1 MSASNGAGTIMKKKS
16 WFFVIVSALIIT
28 VSFAVY
34 WMFFHKDNTGTVFQT
49 ETVKRRDIAASVQ
62 ATGVIRARIGAEVKV
77 GARISGRV
85 ERLYANIGD
94 VVKKGQLIAR
104 LEQVDL
110 QAKVD
115 EARMNLKTSEANLD
129 LAKKTIKRIEGLY
142 AEELVSRDKLD
153 VAERDLI
160 TAQAQVN
167 QIRENIRYNE
177 TQMSYA
183 NIYAPISG
191 VIASVAT
198 QQGETVSASSLNVP
212 TFVTIVDLNRLEIY
226 AYVDETDIGKIKPG
240 LEAIFSVDS
249 FPDKD
254 FKGKVTA
261 IYPKATIQD
270 NVVYYITVISIENP
284 EGKLK
289 PDMTVNATIL
299 LNKRDNVLAVPNKSI
314 KREGGKK
321 VVTVLEN
328 NKPIQKTVKTG
339 WKDSAYT
346 EIVEGL
352 KEGDRVVT
360 GEAVKKEEEF

>member
-1 MSASNGAGTIMKKKS
+1 MKK
-16 WFFVIVSALIIT
+16 WILMVIVVLVAAAA
-28 VSFAVY
+28 SFGAY
-34 WMFFHKDNTGTVFQT
+34 KLFFAKANKEVNFQT
-49 ETVKRRDIAASVQ
+49 ETVKRRDIASSVQ
-62 ATGVIRARIGAEVKV
+62 ATGVIRAKIGAEVKV
-77 GARISGRV
+77 GARISGKV
-85 ERLYANIGD
+85 EKLYANIGD
-94 VVKKGQLIAR
+94 VVKKGQVVAR
-104 LEQVDL
+104 LEQEDL
-110 QAKVD
+110 RAKVN
-115 EARMNLKTSEANLD
+115 EAKMNLKITEANLD
-129 LAKKTIKRIEGLY
+129 LAQKNLQRMQNLY
-142 AEELVSRDKLD
+142 AKDFVSKDKVD
-153 VAERDLI
+153 VAERDFKAAV
-160 TAQAQVN
+160 AQAN
-167 QIRENIRYNE
+167 QIRETIRFNE

-183 NIYAPISG
+183 NIYSPISG
-191 VIASVAT
+191 VIASVTT

-240 LEAIFSVDS
+240 LEATFTVDS

-299 LNKRDNVLAVPNKSI
+299 LNKRENVLAVPNKSI

-328 NKPIQKTVKTG
+328 NKPVQKAIKTG

-346 EIVEGL
+346 EIIEGL
-352 KEGDRVVT
+352 KEGDKVLT
-360 GEAVKKEEEF
+360 GEAVKKEEGF

>member
-1 MSASNGAGTIMKKKS
+1 MKK
-16 WFFVIVSALIIT
+16 WIIMVIVVLVVAAA
-28 VSFAVY
+28 SFGAY
-34 WMFFHKDNTGTVFQT
+34 KLFFAKANKEVNFQI
-49 ETVKRRDIAASVQ
+49 ETVKRRDIASSVQ
-62 ATGVIRARIGAEVKV
+62 ATGVIRAKIGAEVKV

-85 ERLYANIGD
+85 EKLYANIGD
-94 VVKKGQLIAR
+94 VVKKGQVIAR
-104 LEQVDL
+104 LEQEDL
-110 QAKVD
+110 KAKVN
-115 EARMNLKTSEANLD
+115 EANMNLKINEANLD
-129 LAKKTIKRIEGLY
+129 LAQKNLQRMQNLY
-142 AEELVSRDKLD
+142 AKDFVSKDKVD
-153 VAERDLI
+153 VAERDYKAAL
-160 TAQAQVN
+160 AQSN
-167 QIRENIRYNE
+167 QIRETIRYNE

-191 VIASVAT
+191 IIASVAT

-240 LEAIFSVDS
+240 LNATFTVDS

-254 FKGKVTA
+254 FNGKVTA

-299 LNKRDNVLAVPNKSI
+299 LNKREHVLAVLNKSI

-328 NKPIQKTVKTG
+328 NKTVQKAIKTG
-339 WKDSAYT
+339 WKDGAYT
-346 EIVEGL
+346 EVVEGL
-352 KEGDRVVT
+352 KEGDKVVT
-360 GEAVKKEEEF
+360 GEAVKKEEGF

>member
-1 MSASNGAGTIMKKKS
+1 MKK
-16 WFFVIVSALIIT
+16 WIIMVIVVLVVAAA
-28 VSFAVY
+28 SFGAYKLFLNKANKEV
-34 WMFFHKDNTGTVFQT
+34 NFQT
-49 ETVKRRDIAASVQ
+49 ETVKRRDIASSVQ
-62 ATGVIRARIGAEVKV
+62 STGVIRAKIGAEVKV

-85 ERLYANIGD
+85 ERLFANIGD

-104 LEQVDL
+104 IEQEDL
-110 QAKVD
+110 KAKVN
-115 EARMNLKTSEANLD
+115 EASMNLKINEANLD
-129 LAKKTIKRIEGLY
+129 LAQKNLQRMQNLY
-142 AEELVSRDKLD
+142 AKDFVSKDKVD
-153 VAERDLI
+153 VAERDYK
-160 TAQAQVN
+160 TAVAQSN
-167 QIRENIRYNE
+167 QIKETIRYNE

-191 VIASVAT
+191 IIASVTT

-212 TFVTIVDLNRLEIY
+212 TFVTIVDLTRLEIY
-226 AYVDETDIGKIKPG
+226 AYVDETDIGKITPG
-240 LEAIFSVDS
+240 FEATFTVDS

-270 NVVYYITVISIENP
+270 NVVYYITVISIDNP

-289 PDMTVNATIL
+289 PDMTVNATIY

-328 NKPIQKTVKTG
+328 DKPVQKTVKTG
-339 WKDSAYT
+339 WKDSTYT
-346 EIVEGL
+346 EIIEGL
-352 KEGDRVVT
+352 KEGDKVVT
-360 GEAVKKEEEF
+360 GEAVKKEEGF

>member
-1 MSASNGAGTIMKKKS
+1 MKK
-16 WFFVIVSALIIT
+16 WIVLVIVGLIVT
-28 VSFAVY
+28 AASFAA
-34 WMFFHKDNTGTVFQT
+34 FKLFLAKDNKEVKFQT
-49 ETVKRRDIAASVQ
+49 ETVNKRDIASSVQ
-62 ATGVIRARIGAEVKV
+62 ATGVIRAKIGAEVKV

-85 ERLYANIGD
+85 EKLYANIGD
-94 VVKKGQLIAR
+94 LVKKGQLIAQI
-104 LEQVDL
+104 EQEDL
-110 QAKVD
+110 KARVNEAK
-115 EARMNLKTSEANLD
+115 MNLNIVEANLE
-129 LAKKTIKRIEGLY
+129 LNKKNLQRMQNLY
-142 AEELVSRDKLD
+142 EKDYVSKDKVD
-153 VAERDLI
+153 VAERDLK
-160 TAQAQVN
+160 ASQAQSG
-167 QIRENIRYNE
+167 QIKESIRYNE
-177 TQMSYA
+177 TQMTYA

-240 LEAIFSVDS
+240 IEATFTVDS

-289 PDMTVNATIL
+289 PDMTVSATIY
-299 LNKRDNVLAVPNKSI
+299 LNKRENVLAVLNKAI

-328 NKPIQKTVKTG
+328 NKAVQKTIKTG

-346 EIVEGL
+346 EVVEGL
-352 KEGDRVVT
+352 REGDKVVT
-360 GEAVKKEEEF
+360 GETVKTDKE

>member
-1 MSASNGAGTIMKKKS
+1 MKKKK
-16 WFFVIVSALIIT
+16 WLIMVIVVFIAAA
-28 VSFAVY
+28 SFGAY
-34 WMFFHKDNTGTVFQT
+34 KLFFAKTNKEVNFQA
-49 ETVKRRDIAASVQ
+49 ETVKKRDIASSVQ
-62 ATGVIRARIGAEVKV
+62 ATGVIRAKIGAEVKV

-85 ERLYANIGD
+85 EKLYANIGD
-94 VVKKGQLIAR
+94 VVKKGQVIAR
-104 LEQVDL
+104 LEQEDL
-110 QAKVD
+110 KAKVN
-115 EARMNLKTSEANLD
+115 EANMNLKINEANLD
-129 LAKKTIKRIEGLY
+129 LAQKNLQRMQNLY
-142 AEELVSRDKLD
+142 AKDFVSKDKVD
-153 VAERDLI
+153 VAERDYKAAV
-160 TAQAQVN
+160 AQSN
-167 QIRENIRYNE
+167 QIKETIRYNE

-191 VIASVAT
+191 IIASVAT

-240 LEAIFSVDS
+240 FEATFTVDS

-299 LNKRDNVLAVPNKSI
+299 LNKRENVFAVPSKAI

-328 NKPIQKTVKTG
+328 NKPVQKAVKTG

-346 EIVEGL
+346 EIIEGL
-352 KEGDRVVT
+352 KEGDKVVT
-360 GEAVKKEEEF
+360 GEAVKKEEGF

>member
-1 MSASNGAGTIMKKKS
+1 MSFKRK
-16 WFFVIVSALIIT
+16 ALIIFAALAVIAVAAGVYRF
-28 VSFAVY
+28 VSA
-34 WMFFHKDNTGTVFQT
+34 KDGKERVLQT
-49 ETVKRRDIAASVQ
+49 ETVTRRDIASSVQ
-62 ATGVIRARIGAEVKV
+62 ATGVIRAKIGAEVKV

-85 ERLYANIGD
+85 EKLYANIGD
-94 VVKKGQLIAR
+94 VVKRGQVIAR
-104 LEQVDL
+104 LEQEDL
-110 QAKVD
+110 KAKVN
-115 EARMNLKTSEANLD
+115 EAKMNLGVVEANLE
-129 LAKKTIKRIEGLY
+129 LSQKNLQRMQNLY
-142 AEELVSRDKLD
+142 AKDYVAKDLVD
-153 VAERDLI
+153 VAERDYKAAV
-160 TAQAQVN
+160 AQSN
-167 QIRENIRYNE
+167 QIRETIRFNE

-198 QQGETVSASSLNVP
+198 QQGETVSASALNVP

-240 LEAIFSVDS
+240 LEATFTVDS

-254 FKGKVTA
+254 FEGKVTA
-261 IYPKATIQD
+261 IYPKATIED

-299 LNKRDNVLAVPNKSI
+299 LNKRGNVLAVPNKAI

-328 NKPIQKTVKTG
+328 NKAVQKAVKTG

-352 KEGDRVVT
+352 KEGDKVVT

>member
-1 MSASNGAGTIMKKKS
+1 MKK
-16 WFFVIVSALIIT
+16 WIIMFIVVLVVAAA
-28 VSFAVY
+28 SFGAY
-34 WMFFHKDNTGTVFQT
+34 KMFFSKGNKEVNFQT
-49 ETVKRRDIAASVQ
+49 EAVKKRDIASSVQ
-62 ATGVIRARIGAEVKV
+62 ATGVIRAKIGAEVKV
-77 GARISGRV
+77 GARISGKV
-85 ERLYANIGD
+85 EKLYANIGD
-94 VVKKGQLIAR
+94 VVKKGQVIAR
-104 LEQVDL
+104 LEQEDL
-110 QAKVD
+110 KAKVN
-115 EARMNLKTSEANLD
+115 EANMNLKINEANLD
-129 LAKKTIKRIEGLY
+129 LAQKNLQRMQNLY
-142 AEELVSRDKLD
+142 AKDFVSKDKVD
-153 VAERDLI
+153 VAERDYKAAV
-160 TAQAQVN
+160 AQAN
-167 QIRENIRYNE
+167 QIRETIRFNE

-191 VIASVAT
+191 VIASVTT

-212 TFVTIVDLNRLEIY
+212 TFVTIVDLDRLEIY

-240 LEAIFSVDS
+240 LDATFTVDS

-254 FKGKVTA
+254 FKGTVTA

-299 LNKRDNVLAVPNKSI
+299 LNKRENVLAVPNKSI

-328 NKPIQKTVKTG
+328 NKPVQKAIKTG

-352 KEGDRVVT
+352 KEGDKVVT
-360 GEAVKKEEEF
+360 GEAVKKEEGF

>member
-1 MSASNGAGTIMKKKS
+1 MKKK
-16 WFFVIVSALIIT
+16 WIIVVVVVLVVAAA
-28 VSFAVY
+28 SFGAY
-34 WMFFHKDNTGTVFQT
+34 KMFLAKANKEVNFQT
-49 ETVKRRDIAASVQ
+49 ETVKRRDIASSVQ
-62 ATGVIRARIGAEVKV
+62 ATGVIRAKIGAEVKV
-77 GARISGRV
+77 GARISGKV
-85 ERLYANIGD
+85 EKLYANIGD
-94 VVKKGQLIAR
+94 VVKKGQVIAQ
-104 LEQVDL
+104 LEQEDL
-110 QAKVD
+110 KAKVN
-115 EARMNLKTSEANLD
+115 EAKMNLKISEANLD
-129 LAKKTIKRIEGLY
+129 LAQKSLQRMKNLY
-142 AEELVSRDKLD
+142 AEDFVSKDKVD
-153 VAERDLI
+153 VAERDYKA
-160 TAQAQVN
+160 AQAQEN
-167 QIRENIRYNE
+167 QIKETIRFNE

-183 NIYAPISG
+183 NIYSPISG
-191 VIASVAT
+191 VIASVTT

-240 LEAIFSVDS
+240 FDATFTVDS

-254 FKGKVTA
+254 FNGKVTA

-270 NVVYYITVISIENP
+270 NVVYYITVLSIENP

-289 PDMTVNATIL
+289 PDMTVNATIY

-328 NKPIQKTVKTG
+328 NKPVQKAVKTG

-352 KEGDRVVT
+352 KEGDKIVT
-360 GEAVKKEEEF
+360 GEAAKKEEGF

>member
-1 MSASNGAGTIMKKKS
+1 MKKT
-16 WFFVIVSALIIT
+16 WIIMIIA
-28 VSFAVY
+28 VLVAAASF
-34 WMFFHKDNTGTVFQT
+34 GTYRLLWVKGTNEVTFQT
-49 ETVKRRDIAASVQ
+49 ETVKRRDIASSVQ
-62 ATGVIRARIGAEVKV
+62 ATGVIRAKIGAEVKV

-85 ERLYANIGD
+85 EKLYANIGD
-94 VVKKGQLIAR
+94 PVKKGQLIAR
-104 LEQVDL
+104 IEQEDL
-110 QAKVD
+110 KARVNEAK
-115 EARMNLKTSEANLD
+115 MNLKIAEATLELNQKSLQRMKNLYEKD
-129 LAKKTIKRIEGLY
+129 YVA
-142 AEELVSRDKLD
+142 RDKVD
-153 VAERDLI
+153 VAERDLKASQ
-160 TAQAQVN
+160 AQAG
-167 QIRENIRYNE
+167 QIRESIRYNE
-177 TQMSYA
+177 TQMTYA

-240 LEAIFSVDS
+240 LDATFVVDS

-289 PDMTVNATIL
+289 PDMTVNAAIL
-299 LNKRDNVLAVPNKSI
+299 LNRRENVLAVSSKAI
-314 KREGGKK
+314 KREGGRK

-328 NKPIQKTVKTG
+328 NRPVQKAVRTG

-346 EIVEGL
+346 EIAEGL
-352 KEGDRVVT
+352 KEGDKIVT
-360 GEAVKKEEEF
+360 GEAVKKEEGL

>member
-1 MSASNGAGTIMKKKS
+1 MSFKKKG
-16 WFFVIVSALIIT
+16 LII
-28 VSFAVY
+28 FAAIAVIAITAGAY
-34 WMFFHKDNTGTVFQT
+34 RFFSARNAKERVFQT
-49 ETVKRRDIAASVQ
+49 EAITHRDIASSVQ
-62 ATGVIRARIGAEVKV
+62 ATGVIRAKIGAEVKV

-85 ERLYANIGD
+85 EKLYANIGD
-94 VVKKGQLIAR
+94 VVKKSQVIAR
-104 LEQVDL
+104 LEQEDL
-110 QAKVD
+110 KAKVN
-115 EARMNLKTSEANLD
+115 EAKMNLTVVEANLE
-129 LAKKTIKRIEGLY
+129 LSQKNLQRMQSLFAKDYVAKDM
-142 AEELVSRDKLD
+142 VD
-153 VAERDLI
+153 VAERDFKAAMAQSNLI
-160 TAQAQVN
+160 KET
-167 QIRENIRYNE
+167 IRYNE

-191 VIASVAT
+191 VIASVTT

-212 TFVTIVDLNRLEIY
+212 TFVTIVDLDRLEIY

-240 LEAIFSVDS
+240 LEATFTVDS

-261 IYPKATIQD
+261 IYPKATVQD

-299 LNKRDNVLAVPNKSI
+299 LNKRENVLAVPNKSI

-328 NKPIQKTVKTG
+328 NKPVQKAVKTG
-339 WKDSAYT
+339 WKDNAYT
-346 EIVEGL
+346 EIIEGL
-352 KEGDRVVT
+352 KEGDKVVT
-360 GEAVKKEEEF
+360 GEAVKKEEGF

>member
-1 MSASNGAGTIMKKKS
+1 MKKKWIIVVIAVLAAVAS
-16 WFFVIVSALIIT
+16 FGTYKLFFAKANEEV
-28 VSFAVY
+28 
-34 WMFFHKDNTGTVFQT
+34 NFQT
-49 ETVKRRDIAASVQ
+49 ETVKRRDIASSVQ
-62 ATGVIRARIGAEVKV
+62 ATGVIRAKIGAEVKV
-77 GARISGRV
+77 GARISGKV
-85 ERLYANIGD
+85 ERLFANIGD
-94 VVKKGQLIAR
+94 VVKKGQVIAR
-104 LEQVDL
+104 LEQEDL
-110 QAKVD
+110 KAKVN
-115 EARMNLKTSEANLD
+115 EANMNLKINEANLE
-129 LAKKTIKRIEGLY
+129 LAQKNLQRMQNLY
-142 AEELVSRDKLD
+142 AKDFVSKDKVD
-153 VAERDLI
+153 VAERDYKAAI
-160 TAQAQVN
+160 AQSH
-167 QIRENIRYNE
+167 QIKETIRYNE

-240 LEAIFSVDS
+240 LEATFTVDS

-289 PDMTVNATIL
+289 PDMTVNATIF
-299 LNKRDNVLAVPNKSI
+299 LNKRDNVLAVPNKAI

-328 NKPIQKTVKTG
+328 NKPVQKAIKTG
-339 WKDSAYT
+339 WKDSSYT
-346 EIVEGL
+346 EILEGL
-352 KEGDRVVT
+352 KEGDKVVT
-360 GEAVKKEEEF
+360 GEVVKKEEVF

>member
-1 MSASNGAGTIMKKKS
+1 MSFKKNGL
-16 WFFVIVSALIIT
+16 VIVAVIAVIAITAGAYRFFSARN
-28 VSFAVY
+28 S
-34 WMFFHKDNTGTVFQT
+34 KERVFQT
-49 ETVKRRDIAASVQ
+49 EAVTHRDIASSVQ
-62 ATGVIRARIGAEVKV
+62 ATGVIRAKIGAEVKV

-85 ERLYANIGD
+85 EKLYANIGD
-94 VVKKGQLIAR
+94 VVKKGQVIAR
-104 LEQVDL
+104 LEQEDL
-110 QAKVD
+110 KAKVN
-115 EARMNLKTSEANLD
+115 EAKMNLNVVEANLE
-129 LAKKTIKRIEGLY
+129 LSQKNLQRMQTLY
-142 AEELVSRDKLD
+142 TKDYVSKDMVD
-153 VAERDLI
+153 VAERDYKASM
-160 TAQAQVN
+160 AQSN
-167 QIRENIRYNE
+167 QIRETIRFNE

-183 NIYAPISG
+183 DIYAPISG
-191 VIASVAT
+191 VIASVTT

-240 LEAIFSVDS
+240 LEATFTVDS

-299 LNKRDNVLAVPNKSI
+299 LNKRENVLAVPNKSI

-328 NKPIQKTVKTG
+328 NKPVQKTVRTG

-346 EIVEGL
+346 EIIEGL
-352 KEGDRVVT
+352 KEGDKVVT
-360 GEAVKKEEEF
+360 GEAVKKEEGF

>member
-1 MSASNGAGTIMKKKS
+1 MKKK
-16 WFFVIVSALIIT
+16 WFIVVT
-28 VSFAVY
+28 VVLVVTVASFGAY
-34 WMFFHKDNTGTVFQT
+34 KLFFAKAGKEVNFQT
-49 ETVKRRDIAASVQ
+49 ETVKRRDIASSVQ
-62 ATGVIRARIGAEVKV
+62 ATGVIRAKIGAEVKV
-77 GARISGRV
+77 GARISGKV
-85 ERLYANIGD
+85 EKLYANIGD
-94 VVKKGQLIAR
+94 VVKKGQVIAR
-104 LEQVDL
+104 LEQEDL
-110 QAKVD
+110 KAKVN
-115 EARMNLKTSEANLD
+115 EAKMNLRITEANLD
-129 LAKKTIKRIEGLY
+129 LAQKSLQRMKNLY
-142 AEELVSRDKLD
+142 AEDFVSKDKVD
-153 VAERDLI
+153 VVERDYKA
-160 TAQAQVN
+160 AQAQEN
-167 QIRENIRYNE
+167 QIKETIRFNE

-183 NIYAPISG
+183 NIYSPISG
-191 VIASVAT
+191 VIASVTT

-240 LEAIFSVDS
+240 FDATFTVDS

-254 FKGKVTA
+254 FNGKVTA

-270 NVVYYITVISIENP
+270 NVVYYITVLSIENP

-289 PDMTVNATIL
+289 PDMTVNATIY

-328 NKPIQKTVKTG
+328 NKPVQKAIKTG

-352 KEGDRVVT
+352 TEGDKVVT
-360 GEAVKKEEEF
+360 GEAVKKEEGF

>member
-1 MSASNGAGTIMKKKS
+1 MKKWIIMVIVVLIAAASFGAYKI
-16 WFFVIVSALIIT
+16 FFVKANKE
-28 VSFAVY
+28 
-34 WMFFHKDNTGTVFQT
+34 MNFQI
-49 ETVKRRDIAASVQ
+49 ETLKRRDIASSVQ
-62 ATGVIRARIGAEVKV
+62 ATGVIRAKIGAEVKV
-77 GARISGRV
+77 GARISGKV
-85 ERLYANIGD
+85 EKLYANIGD
-94 VVKKGQLIAR
+94 VVKKGQVIAR
-104 LEQVDL
+104 LEQEDL
-110 QAKVD
+110 KAKVN
-115 EARMNLKTSEANLD
+115 EANMNLKVNAANLD
-129 LAKKTIKRIEGLY
+129 LAQKTLQRMQNLY
-142 AEELVSRDKLD
+142 AKDFVSKDKVD
-153 VAERDLI
+153 VAERDYKSAV
-160 TAQAQVN
+160 AQSE
-167 QIRENIRYNE
+167 QIKETIRYNE

-240 LEAIFSVDS
+240 LEATFTVDS

-254 FKGKVTA
+254 FKGNVTA
-261 IYPKATIQD
+261 IYPKATLQD

-328 NKPIQKTVKTG
+328 NKPVQKTVKTG

-346 EIVEGL
+346 EITEGL
-352 KEGDRVVT
+352 KEGDKVVI
-360 GEAVKKEEEF
+360 GEAAKKEPEF

>member
-1 MSASNGAGTIMKKKS
+1 MKKWIIMVIVVLIAAASFGAYKI
-16 WFFVIVSALIIT
+16 FFVKANKE
-28 VSFAVY
+28 
-34 WMFFHKDNTGTVFQT
+34 MNFQI
-49 ETVKRRDIAASVQ
+49 ETLKRRDIASSVQ
-62 ATGVIRARIGAEVKV
+62 ATGVIRAKIGAEVKV
-77 GARISGRV
+77 GARISGKV
-85 ERLYANIGD
+85 EKLYANIGD
-94 VVKKGQLIAR
+94 VVKKGQVIAR
-104 LEQVDL
+104 LEQEDL
-110 QAKVD
+110 KAKVN
-115 EARMNLKTSEANLD
+115 EANMNLKVNAANLD
-129 LAKKTIKRIEGLY
+129 LAQKTLQRMQNLY
-142 AEELVSRDKLD
+142 AKDFVSKDKVD
-153 VAERDLI
+153 VAERDYKSAV
-160 TAQAQVN
+160 AQSE
-167 QIRENIRYNE
+167 QIKETIRYNE

-240 LEAIFSVDS
+240 LEATFTVDS

-261 IYPKATIQD
+261 IYPKATLQD

-328 NKPIQKTVKTG
+328 NKPVQKTVKTG

-346 EIVEGL
+346 EITEGL
-352 KEGDRVVT
+352 KEGDKVVI
-360 GEAVKKEEEF
+360 GEAAKKEPEF

>member
-1 MSASNGAGTIMKKKS
+1 MKKK
-16 WFFVIVSALIIT
+16 WIIVVIVVLVVTAA
-28 VSFAVY
+28 SFGAYKLFLAKASKEV
-34 WMFFHKDNTGTVFQT
+34 NFQT
-49 ETVKRRDIAASVQ
+49 EAVKRRNIASSVQ
-62 ATGVIRARIGAEVKV
+62 ATGVIRAKIGAEVKV
-77 GARISGRV
+77 GARISGKV
-85 ERLYANIGD
+85 EKLYANIGD
-94 VVKKGQLIAR
+94 VVKKGQVIAR
-104 LEQVDL
+104 LEQEDL
-110 QAKVD
+110 KAKVN
-115 EARMNLKTSEANLD
+115 EAKMNLKISEANLD
-129 LAKKTIKRIEGLY
+129 LAKKSLQRMKNLY
-142 AEELVSRDKLD
+142 AEDFISKDKVD
-153 VAERDLI
+153 VAERDYKAAE
-160 TAQAQVN
+160 AQEN
-167 QIRENIRYNE
+167 QIKETIRYNQ

-183 NIYAPISG
+183 NIYSPISG
-191 VIASVAT
+191 VIASVTT

-240 LEAIFSVDS
+240 FDATFTVDS

-289 PDMTVNATIL
+289 PDMTVNATIY

-328 NKPIQKTVKTG
+328 KKPFQKTVKTG

-352 KEGDRVVT
+352 KEGDKVVT
-360 GEAVKKEEEF
+360 GEAVKKEEGF